1 MQYPL
6 LEILNARDV
15 GNIKVFL
22 QHKIGAR
29 NFSGGR
35 TQVKFQL
42 TRGWNETWCE
52 IKEIRP
58 ELYSLKVYFITG
70 KSSRWKPDP
79 MSPGGMKPP
88 SKGRKSIL
96 VDRSGLNAE
105 QVLENF
111 QWFTGLQL

>member
-58 ELYSLKVYFITG
+58 ELYSLKVYFIQ
-70 KSSRWKPDP
+70 
-79 MSPGGMKPP
+79 
-88 SKGRKSIL
+88 L
-96 VDRSGLNAE
+96 SGHGYLDGC
-105 QVLENF
+105 
-111 QWFTGLQL
+111 FTLLSC